1 MIDFHKQSK
10 HVRVGLTVFLILV
23 IIYFVIRPIAVNTYT
38 KYLLTV
44 KYREDI
50 ERMNQNLEALNK
62 IKQINQDFDKQIKLL
77 ERVIPVKAEEKDFLR
92 DFAALCARNQLNLI
106 NTTFVHFDDSVTFT
120 IDLDGRYENFPRLL
134 KDVNNMLRLTSIES
148 VKVEGQEIA
157 SERGVVN
164 ATITGR
170 IFKKIN

>member
-50 ERMNQNLEALNK
+50 DRMNQNLEALNK
-62 IKQINQDFDKQIKLL
+62 IKQINQDFDKQIQLL

-106 NTTFVHFDDSVTFT
+106 STTFIHFDDSVTFT

-134 KDVNNMLRLTSIES
+134 NDVNNMLRLTSIES